1 MSTHE
6 LRRRP
11 ARFAVMSFLVL
22 MAATA
27 QGAERTSDFGQPAPA
42 SLLSAWDI
50 DIGPDGR
57 GLPEGSGTAAEG
69 RALYASQCAACHGKT
84 GVEGPRDRLVGG
96 RGTLATLRPVK
107 TIGSYWPYAP
117 TLFDYIN
124 RAMPFTAP
132 GTLRPDEVYSLVAFL
147 LSENG
152 VIPPDVVIDKTT
164 LSAVRMPNRDG
175 FVQLPAFRQV
185 IRR

>member
-6 LRRRP
+6 FRRRS
-11 ARFAVMSFLVL
+11 ARCTAMVSLVL

-27 QGAERTSDFGQPAPA
+27 QGAERPNDFGRPAPA

-50 DIGPDGR
+50 DVGPDGR
-57 GLPEGSGTAAEG
+57 GLAEGSGTAAEG
-69 RALYASQCAACHGKT
+69 RALYASKCAACHGET

-96 RGTLATLRPVK
+96 RGTLATPMPVK

-147 LSENG
+147 LRENG
-152 VIPPDVVIDKTT
+152 VIPADVVIDKTT
-164 LSAVRMPNRDG
+164 LPAIRMPNRDG
-175 FVQLPAFRQV
+175 FIPLPAFRQV